1 MAKEMKENLDTVQ
14 GENVDELLEESLNDM
29 MNTSTENVLHLK
41 KPILYNGEEIAEL
54 SFDFDKLTGADALNI
69 EEQLAARGKTMYAG
83 AINDANYLILMAAK
97 ACTKPVGMDFFNRVS
112 IIDFER
118 IKNRARFFLA
128 GLAPSSR

>member
-1 MAKEMKENLDTVQ
+1 MTKDVKENVT
-14 GENVDELLEESLNDM
+14 EVDEVDALVEETLNDM
-29 MNTSTENVLHLK
+29 TNTSTENVLHLK
-41 KPILYNGEEIAEL
+41 KPILYNGAEISEL
-54 SFDFDKLTGADALNI
+54 TFDFEKLTGADALNI

-97 ACTKPVGMDFFNRVS
+97 ACTQPVGMDFFNRIS

-128 GLAPSSR
+128 GLAPSNR